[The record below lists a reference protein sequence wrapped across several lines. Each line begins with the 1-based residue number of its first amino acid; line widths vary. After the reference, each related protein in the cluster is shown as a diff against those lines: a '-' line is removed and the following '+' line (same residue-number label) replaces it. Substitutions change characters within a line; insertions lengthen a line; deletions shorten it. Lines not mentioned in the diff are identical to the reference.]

1 MEKKLTQKEKRALEA
16 EAVSNAITYRMT
28 IVFALLVVGILALI
42 RVTQSASSELWLM
55 GALPVFRI
63 VTGVLFLAAVTF
75 FIVMRAKNTDE
86 SRRILTSA
94 FLCGIAGTLFVAA
107 LACYPLGP
115 SRIIAWFLAT
125 ALLFFV
131 YEIYA
136 VDFFLFSVVTVVG
149 AIAASLVGSSAF
161 RGHETPVTVA
171 ALAAVLIAI
180 AVVSRIAGNLEK
192 NGTAPFVGK
201 KIIAPAGM
209 CALNA
214 YIGCGAA
221 LLAVLGVVCF
231 GHALWFIAALAVVY
245 LIFGII
251 YTVKLM

>member
-42 RVTQSASSELWLM
+42 RVTQSASSEMWLL

-63 VTGVLFLAAVTF
+63 VTGALLLAAIVFCIVT
-75 FIVMRAKNTDE
+75 RTKKTDE
-86 SRRILTSA
+86 SKRILSSA

-107 LACYPLGP
+107 MTYYPLGA
-115 SRIIAWFLAT
+115 SRIIAWFLAA

-149 AIAASLVGSSAF
+149 AIAASLIGSPAF
-161 RGHETPVTVA
+161 RGHETAVTVA
-171 ALAAVLIAI
+171 AVVGVLIAI
-180 AVVSRIAGNLEK
+180 ATVSYVAGNLEK

-209 CALNA
+209 KALNA

-221 LLAVLGVVCF
+221 LLAVLGVICF

>member
-1 MEKKLTQKEKRALEA
+1 MEKKLTQKEKHVLEV
-16 EAVSNAITYRMT
+16 EAASNAITYRMT
-28 IVFALLVVGILALI
+28 IVFALLVIGILALI
-42 RVTQSASSELWLM
+42 RVTQTASSELWLLDALP
-55 GALPVFRI
+55 GALLAVAVIYSI
-63 VTGVLFLAAVTF
+63 VCR
-75 FIVMRAKNTDE
+75 MKKTDE
-86 SRRILTSA
+86 AKRVLSSA
-94 FLCGIAGTLFVAA
+94 FLCGIAGTIFVAA
-107 LACYPLGP
+107 MFYYPLGA
-115 SRIIAWFLAT
+115 SRIIAWFLAA

-149 AIAASLVGSSAF
+149 AIAASLVGSAAF
-161 RGHETPVTVA
+161 RGQETLVTVA

-180 AVVSRIAGNLEK
+180 AVVSYIAGNLEK
-192 NGTAPFVGK
+192 NGSAPFVGR

-209 CALNA
+209 KALNA

-221 LLAVLGVVCF
+221 LLAVLGVICF

>member
-28 IVFALLVVGILALI
+28 IVFGLLVVGILALI
-42 RVTQSASSELWLM
+42 RVTQSAASEMWLL

-63 VTGVLFLAAVTF
+63 VTGVLLLAAIVFRIVT
-75 FIVMRAKNTDE
+75 RAKKTDE
-86 SRRILTSA
+86 SKRILSSA

-107 LACYPLGP
+107 MTYYPLGA
-115 SRIIAWFLAT
+115 SRIIAWFLAA

-149 AIAASLVGSSAF
+149 AIAASLVGSPAF
-161 RGHETPVTVA
+161 RGHETAVTVA
-171 ALAAVLIAI
+171 AVAAVLIAI
-180 AVVSRIAGNLEK
+180 AAVSYVAGNLEK
-192 NGTAPFVGK
+192 NGTAPFAGK

-209 CALNA
+209 KALNA

-221 LLAVLGVVCF
+221 LLAVLGVICF
-231 GHALWFIAALAVVY
+231 GHALWCIAAHAVVY

>member
-1 MEKKLTQKEKRALEA
+1 MTQKEKRAQEA
-16 EAVSNAITYRMT
+16 EAASNAITYRMT

-42 RVTQSASSELWLM
+42 RVTQSASSEMWLL

-63 VTGVLFLAAVTF
+63 VTGALLVAALVF
-75 FIVMRAKNTDE
+75 RIVIRAKKTDE
-86 SRRILTSA
+86 SKRVLSST

-107 LACYPLGP
+107 MAYYPLGA
-115 SRIIAWFLAT
+115 SRIIAWFLAA

-149 AIAASLVGSSAF
+149 AIAASLVGSPAF
-161 RGHETPVTVA
+161 RGHETAVTA
-171 ALAAVLIAI
+171 AAVVAVLIAI
-180 AVVSRIAGNLEK
+180 AAVSYVAGNLEK
-192 NGTAPFVGK
+192 NGAAPFAGR
-201 KIIAPAGM
+201 KIVAPAGM
-209 CALNA
+209 KALNA

-221 LLAVLGVVCF
+221 LLAVIGVICF

>member
-28 IVFALLVVGILALI
+28 IVFALLVIGILALI
-42 RVTQSASSELWLM
+42 RVTQTASSEMWLLNT
-55 GALPVFRI
+55 LPVFRI
-63 VTGVLFLAAVTF
+63 VTGVLLAAAVVYR
-75 FIVMRAKNTDE
+75 IVVRTKKTDE
-86 SRRILTSA
+86 SKRVLSSA
-94 FLCGIAGTLFVAA
+94 FLCGVAGAIFVAA
-107 LACYPLGP
+107 LFYFPLGA
-115 SRIIAWFLAT
+115 SRIIAWFLAA

-149 AIAASLVGSSAF
+149 AIAASLVGSAAF
-161 RGHETPVTVA
+161 RGRETLVTVA

-180 AVVSRIAGNLEK
+180 AAVSYIAGSLEK
-192 NGTAPFVGK
+192 NGTAPFVGR

-209 CALNA
+209 KALNA

-221 LLAVLGVVCF
+221 LLAVLGVICF

>member
-42 RVTQSASSELWLM
+42 RVTQSASSEMWLL

-63 VTGVLFLAAVTF
+63 VTGALFLAAVVF
-75 FIVMRAKNTDE
+75 RIVTRTKKTDE
-86 SRRILTSA
+86 SKRILSSA

-107 LACYPLGP
+107 MTYYPLGA
-115 SRIIAWFLAT
+115 SRIIAWFLAA

-149 AIAASLVGSSAF
+149 AIAASLIGSPAF
-161 RGHETPVTVA
+161 RGHETAVTVA
-171 ALAAVLIAI
+171 AVVGVLIAI
-180 AVVSRIAGNLEK
+180 ATVSYVAGNLEK
-192 NGTAPFVGK
+192 NGIAPFVGR

-209 CALNA
+209 KALNA

-221 LLAVLGVVCF
+221 LLAVLGVICF
-231 GHALWFIAALAVVY
+231 GHALWFIAALAVIY

>member
-55 GALPVFRI
+55 CALPVFRI
-63 VTGVLFLAAVTF
+63 V
-75 FIVMRAKNTDE
+75 MRAKKTDE
-86 SRRILTSA
+86 SKRPLSSA

-107 LACYPLGP
+107 LVCYPLGP
-115 SRIIAWFLAT
+115 SRIIAWFLAA

-161 RGHETPVTVA
+161 RGYEAVVTVA

-180 AVVSRIAGNLEK
+180 VVVSYIAGNLEK

-201 KIIAPAGM
+201 RIIAPAGM
-209 CALNA
+209 RALNA

>member
-1 MEKKLTQKEKRALEA
+1 MKK
-16 EAVSNAITYRMT
+16 
-28 IVFALLVVGILALI
+28 
-42 RVTQSASSELWLM
+42 
-55 GALPVFRI
+55 
-63 VTGVLFLAAVTF
+63 
-75 FIVMRAKNTDE
+75 TDE
-86 SRRILTSA
+86 AKRVLSSA
-94 FLCGIAGTLFVAA
+94 FLCGIAGTIFVAA
-107 LACYPLGP
+107 MFYYPLGA
-115 SRIIAWFLAT
+115 SRIIAWFLAA

-149 AIAASLVGSSAF
+149 AIAASLVGSAAF
-161 RGHETPVTVA
+161 RGQETLVTVA

-180 AVVSRIAGNLEK
+180 AVVSYIAGNLEK
-192 NGTAPFVGK
+192 NGTAPF
-201 KIIAPAGM
+201 IAPAVM
-209 CALNA
+209 KALNA

-221 LLAVLGVVCF
+221 FLAVLGVICF

>member
-63 VTGVLFLAAVTF
+63 VTGVLFLAAVAF

-107 LACYPLGP
+107 LVCYPLGP

-149 AIAASLVGSSAF
+149 AIAASLA
-161 RGHETPVTVA
+161 T
-171 ALAAVLIAI
+171 VLIAI
-180 AVVSRIAGNLEK
+180 AVVSRIAGKLEK

-209 CALNA
+209 RALNA

-245 LIFGII
+245 LVFGII

>member
-63 VTGVLFLAAVTF
+63 VTGVLFLAAVAF
-75 FIVMRAKNTDE
+75 RIVMRAKNTDE

-107 LACYPLGP
+107 LGCYPLGP
-115 SRIIAWFLAT
+115 SRIIAWFLAA

-136 VDFFLFSVVTVVG
+136 VDFFLFSVVTV
-149 AIAASLVGSSAF
+149 
-161 RGHETPVTVA
+161 A
-171 ALAAVLIAI
+171 ALAAVLFAI
-180 AVVSRIAGNLEK
+180 AVVSRIGGKLEK

-201 KIIAPAGM
+201 KIVAPAGM
-209 CALNA
+209 RALNA

-245 LIFGII
+245 LVFGII

>member
-1 MEKKLTQKEKRALEA
+1 MEKKLTQKEKHVLEV
-16 EAVSNAITYRMT
+16 EAASNAITYRMT
-28 IVFALLVVGILALI
+28 IVFALLVIGILALI
-42 RVTQSASSELWLM
+42 RVTQTASSELWLLD
-55 GALPVFRI
+55 ALPVFRI
-63 VTGVLFLAAVTF
+63 VTGALLAVAVIYS
-75 FIVMRAKNTDE
+75 IVCRMKKTDE
-86 SRRILTSA
+86 AKRVLSSA
-94 FLCGIAGTLFVAA
+94 FLCGIAGTIFVAA
-107 LACYPLGP
+107 MFYYPLGA
-115 SRIIAWFLAT
+115 SRIIAWFLAA

-149 AIAASLVGSSAF
+149 AIAASLVGSAAF
-161 RGHETPVTVA
+161 RGQETLVTVA

-180 AVVSRIAGNLEK
+180 VVVSYIAGNLEK
-192 NGTAPFVGK
+192 NGSAPFVGR

-209 CALNA
+209 KALNA

-221 LLAVLGVVCF
+221 LLAVLGVICF

-251 YTVKLM
+251 YTVKLI

>member
-28 IVFALLVVGILALI
+28 VVFAMLVVGILALI
-42 RVTQSASSELWLM
+42 RVTQSASSETWLL

-63 VTGVLFLAAVTF
+63 AAGVLTLSALVFR
-75 FIVMRAKNTDE
+75 IVMRVRKVDE
-86 SRRILTSA
+86 STRVLSSV
-94 FLCGIAGTLFVAA
+94 LLLGTACTVFVAA
-107 LACYPLGP
+107 LFYYPLGA
-115 SRIIAWFLAT
+115 SRIIAWFLA
-125 ALLFFV
+125 ASLLFFV

-149 AIAASLVGSSAF
+149 ALAASLVGSPAF
-161 RGHETPVTVA
+161 RGYETLVTA
-171 ALAAVLIAI
+171 LSLAAVLLAI
-180 AVVSRIAGNLEK
+180 AVVSYIAGSLEK
-192 NGTAPFVGK
+192 NGVAPFVGR

-209 CALNA
+209 RALNA

-221 LLAVLGVVCF
+221 LLAVLGVICF
-231 GHALWFIAALAVVY
+231 GHALWFIGALAVVY
-245 LIFGII
+245 LAFGIL

>member
-107 LACYPLGP
+107 LVCYPLGP

-161 RGHETPVTVA
+161 RGYETLVTVA
-171 ALAAVLIAI
+171 ALAAVLIA
-180 AVVSRIAGNLEK
+180 VVSHIAGNLEK

-209 CALNA
+209 RALNA

-245 LIFGII
+245 LVFGII

>member
-63 VTGVLFLAAVTF
+63 VTGVLFAAAVAF
-75 FIVMRAKNTDE
+75 RIVMRAKKTDE
-86 SRRILTSA
+86 SKRPLSSA

-107 LACYPLGP
+107 LVCYPLGP
-115 SRIIAWFLAT
+115 SRIIAWFLAA

-161 RGHETPVTVA
+161 RGHEMLVTVA

-180 AVVSRIAGNLEK
+180 AVVSYIAGNLEK

-201 KIIAPAGM
+201 RIIAPAGM
-209 CALNA
+209 RALNA

-245 LIFGII
+245 LVFGII